1 MATTLSTQFS
11 WNKDQF
17 LHDIDSAYQGNY
29 KNPHSPIYVKFLS
42 WKVTH
47 GTLEKIMKAIREHKI
62 TIFASQ
68 KYSKKVQDQMNSL
81 LLERKEFKEDEV
93 RKTWKS
99 KVKFP
104 GVLMVEKQQMKNTK
118 FLTVIL
124 EKLFN
129 CFDTLGG
136 SSIFLRDIQPV
147 YLSACGSLTFVSC
160 C

>member
-17 LHDIDSAYQGNY
+17 LHDIDSAHQGNY
-29 KNPHSPIYVKFLS
+29 KNPHSPIYVKSLS

-62 TIFASQ
+62 TIFVSQ

-104 GVLMVEKQQMKNTK
+104 GVLMVEKPTD
-118 FLTVIL
+118 
-124 EKLFN
+124 EKYKV
-129 CFDTLGG
+129 FDCD
-136 SSIFLRDIQPV
+136 S
-147 YLSACGSLTFVSC
+147 
-160 C
+160 